1 MNRTVQTTLWSLLTN
16 ILFSLYHLGTGILWN
31 SWWLLTLGCYYL
43 ILSIV
48 RFCILHK
55 RKITTATMQF
65 MGVMLIMLSLTIA
78 GTVILSTITDRGHK
92 LHEILMIAMAV
103 YAFSK
108 ITIAIINF
116 FKARGKSSNRL
127 RLLRNIS
134 LAHAFVSIFALQRS
148 MLVSFGD
155 MTAGNIILFNSLT
168 GAAVWMIV
176 LYLGINLIIRT

>member
-1 MNRTVQTTLWSLLTN
+1 MNRTVQITIWGLLTN
-16 ILFSLYHLGTGILWN
+16 ILFSAYHLGVGIWWN

-48 RFCILHK
+48 RFCILQK
-55 RKITTATMQF
+55 KKITTATMQF
-65 MGVMLIMLSLTIA
+65 MGIMLILLSVTVA

-103 YAFSK
+103 YAFAK

-116 FKARGKSSNRL
+116 IKSHRKASKRL

-148 MLVSFGD
+148 MLVSFGN
-155 MTAGNIILFNSLT
+155 MSTGNILLFNSLT
-168 GAAVWMIV
+168 GIAVWIIV
-176 LYLGINLIIRT
+176 ALLGINLIRKK